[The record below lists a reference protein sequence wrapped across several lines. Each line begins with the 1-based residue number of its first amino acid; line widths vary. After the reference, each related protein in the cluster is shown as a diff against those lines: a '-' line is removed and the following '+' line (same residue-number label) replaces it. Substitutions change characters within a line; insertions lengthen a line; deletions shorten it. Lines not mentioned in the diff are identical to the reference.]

1 MNGKKI
7 IIQVLILLI
16 LVGMYMA
23 KDFLMFDAERVD
35 GPAVEQEQQ
44 ENESLQTDITQT
56 MASEQESTQSEEFIF
71 HYAAQQPDPDRT
83 LPRQKYELD
92 MPQTQ
97 RSDSFTEACLPL
109 CEPVESSYFDDVVF
123 LGDSY
128 VSDFQDYVAEQR
140 LTNSEF
146 FGSAR
151 FICVENY
158 SVEEAIQPV
167 TDTSMHMSVNG
178 QKYAPEELLKQYQA
192 KKVYICLGFRDV
204 ARCNVDDF
212 IENYKKLTESIAKQN
227 DGIMIVVQTIPPV
240 PLYGEKESIYNAKI
254 DTYNERLAEFAKQ
267 SGYYFADPALR
278 LKDDAGYLAQQL
290 CLQEDGRLNQTAY
303 EIWSD
308 YLMKHAV
315 R

>member
-1 MNGKKI
+1 M
-7 IIQVLILLI
+7 
-16 LVGMYMA
+16 
-23 KDFLMFDAERVD
+23 
-35 GPAVEQEQQ
+35 
-44 ENESLQTDITQT
+44 
-56 MASEQESTQSEEFIF
+56 
-71 HYAAQQPDPDRT
+71 
-83 LPRQKYELD
+83 
-92 MPQTQ
+92 
-97 RSDSFTEACLPL
+97 
-109 CEPVESSYFDDVVF
+109 ESSYFDDVVF

-146 FGSAR
+146 FGNAR
-151 FICVENY
+151 FICVEND
-158 SVEEAIQPV
+158 SVQEAIQPV
-167 TDTSMHMSVNG
+167 TDSSMHMSVNG

-192 KKVYICLGFRDV
+192 GKVYICLGFRDV
-204 ARCNVDDF
+204 AQCNVDDF
-212 IENYKKLTESIAKQN
+212 IENYRKLTDSIVKQN
-227 DGIMIVVQTIPPV
+227 DGIVIVIQTIPPV

-267 SGYYFADPALR
+267 SGYYLADPALR

-315 R
+315 C